1 MEQLFQIVRIASRRR
16 EKQNKA
22 EFDAS
27 FLIMDREAFQVVNRI
42 NRMPG
47 ILNESGWSLWS
58 YQVEGFRTFQAD
70 GSRWMWRDAN
80 VRTWFSDTDVFRRY
94 GTMSAPMIVL
104 SAVLSLVPV
113 LGIAF
118 GFVHGV
124 GDFNGASVLAFA
136 GVSYLLMWISYFLF
150 ARRLYAA
157 VWFAPFWVFSQ
168 LPAAALTL
176 WEMRRLSKERTKEVA
191 AKTPVL

>member
-27 FLIMDREAFQVVNRI
+27 FLVI
-42 NRMPG
+42 NREPFGVLNRLNHIPG

-58 YQVEGFRTFQAD
+58 YQVEGFRTFAAD
-70 GSRWMWRDAN
+70 GSRWIWRDAD
-80 VRTWFSDTDVFRRY
+80 VRRWFSDTDVHRRY
-94 GTMSAPMIVL
+94 GPISAALVAL
-104 SAVLSLVPV
+104 SAALSSIPV
-113 LGIAF
+113 LGIGF
-118 GFVHGV
+118 GILHGV
-124 GDFNGASVLAFA
+124 GDFNGASILAFSC
-136 GVSYLLMWISYFLF
+136 VSYLLMWISYFLF

-157 VWFAPFWVFSQ
+157 VWFAPLWVVSQ
-168 LPAAALTL
+168 VPAAVLAL
-176 WEMRRLSKERTKEVA
+176 WEMRRLSRERMRDVA